1 MIAQNIMK
9 NANLP
14 FSDRLER
21 GLTTYRSTVGVVGS
35 PLLQRFFPGSK
46 LCCTG
51 TEMGSATRY
60 MLWRNTAGIMTI

>member
-14 FSDRLER
+14 FSDRLEK

-51 TEMGSATRY
+51 AEMSSATCY
-60 MLWRNTAGIMTI
+60 MLRRNTPSIMMI